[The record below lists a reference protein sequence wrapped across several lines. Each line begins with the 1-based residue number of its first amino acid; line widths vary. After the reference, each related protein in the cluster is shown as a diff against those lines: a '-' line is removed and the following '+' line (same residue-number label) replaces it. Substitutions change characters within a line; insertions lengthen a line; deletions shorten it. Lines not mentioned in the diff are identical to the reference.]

1 MTIAASLPL
10 TKRHESPILLYLQR
24 QKGVLSRRLWLFSE
38 QVFRNPK
45 FKERVLGKQEKVPGT
60 GMRRERRFS
69 YSQQE
74 EPRAKGSGNPECRRR
89 RGRPPRPADR
99 ALRCLRDAPRV
110 SVPRPQLQ
118 GKTFQPRGGSEGNSA
133 SFRPIRVLSCLE
145 KCNRTEHSHRS
156 PLEALGIRS
165 ERCRGHRPV
174 PTKGCGGRL
183 GGARRK
189 RGRGP
194 NASFS
199 ASNSETLSHR
209 QFSQQSQVR
218 AIGLL
223 QRKITFWTEP
233 LVASDQSHCSAP
245 TFLHLSHFPNYSS
258 LPTRLWGIKD
268 RSKSLR
274 GNVNNKNSSFNESDL
289 IWTCVCLCVR
299 L

>member
-45 FKERVLGKQEKVPGT
+45 FKEHVLGKQEKVPGT

-174 PTKGCGGRL
+174 PTKG
-183 GGARRK
+183 
-189 RGRGP
+189 
-194 NASFS
+194 
-199 ASNSETLSHR
+199 
-209 QFSQQSQVR
+209 
-218 AIGLL
+218 
-223 QRKITFWTEP
+223 
-233 LVASDQSHCSAP
+233 
-245 TFLHLSHFPNYSS
+245 
-258 LPTRLWGIKD
+258 
-268 RSKSLR
+268 
-274 GNVNNKNSSFNESDL
+274 
-289 IWTCVCLCVR
+289 
-299 L
+299 